1 MWCFGVEEMMQL
13 QEAHIDALQELINI
27 GIGRS
32 AAMLNQMVDSR
43 IVLEIPVV
51 RVLTLSKLQ
60 QKLRERFNDGFLSAV
75 QLNFTGSFSGKA
87 NLVFPTDS
95 ASTLVSL
102 LTGEEPGTPDLDS
115 VKIGTLSEVGNIV
128 INGIMGSISNLLKQ
142 HLNYAIPM
150 YLEDSIE
157 KVLSLDET
165 SEQTVFLL
173 AQARFAIEKLE
184 IIGDIILIFEMDS
197 FGVLIEA
204 INRELEISV

>member
-1 MWCFGVEEMMQL
+1 MQRL
-13 QEAHIDALQELINI
+13 QETHIDALQELINI
-27 GIGRS
+27 GVGRA

-43 IVLEIPVV
+43 IILEIPVV
-51 RVLTLSKLQ
+51 RVLALSELQ
-60 QKLRERFNDGFLSAV
+60 QDLKKRFNDGSFSAV
-75 QLNFTGSFSGKA
+75 RLNFAGSFSGKA

-142 HLNYAIPM
+142 HFQYAIPV

-157 KVLSLDET
+157 HVLSLDDT
-165 SEQTVFLL
+165 GASTVFLL

-184 IIGDIILIFEMDS
+184 IMGDIVLIFEMDS
-197 FGVLIEA
+197 FEVLIDA
-204 INRELEISV
+204 INHELEVSH